1 MFKKL
6 LKGIGVVLLSLVGI
20 IIVIAAWSGYKSSQ
34 YEGTA
39 IPYMDKAIPELS
51 KWELDNFKKY
61 LTPSVME
68 ELNEKDLKTLIK
80 GLSKMGELVEVGDYQ
95 FNTVTSRALTSGGS
109 GTFVTY
115 IVPAKYENGEATLT
129 ITLKEEGESFSVYHF
144 NLNSL
149 ALFE

>member
-115 IVPAKYENGEATLT
+115 IVPAIGTIMMALSCSMYNHGLSCTLCLLYMYD
-129 ITLKEEGESFSVYHF
+129 IVLK
-144 NLNSL
+144 
-149 ALFE
+149 